1 MRRNARILGKMDTV
15 PTLDLKLDRPLA
27 VFDIESTGTNPR
39 TDRMVELAIIKI
51 MPDGQRLERIDRI
64 NPQMPIPPGAIA
76 VHGITDEDVAECL
89 PFDDIAA
96 DVEEFLTDCDLGGY
110 NLIRYDIPMLEEEF
124 IRARLRFR
132 TDGRRIIDAQRIFHK
147 NEPRDLTA
155 ALAFYCDREHDGAHG
170 ALADADATLRVL
182 QGQLKHYPELPHDME
197 ELDLYCNPRDSDW
210 VDRMGRLKWI
220 NGDIAINFGRKKG
233 MALKKMIEQDPNFI
247 KWMLRSD
254 FPRDTLDII
263 RRAGEGEYP
272 DPPAP

>member
-1 MRRNARILGKMDTV
+1 MDTV

-110 NLIRYDIPMLEEEF
+110 NLRRSSFEHGSASAPTVDASSTRNASSTRMSRAISLQHWPSTAIANTTGRMERWPMPMQRCASCRDNSSTTLNCRTIWKSWTF
-124 IRARLRFR
+124 TVIRAIATGL
-132 TDGRRIIDAQRIFHK
+132 IAW
-147 NEPRDLTA
+147 
-155 ALAFYCDREHDGAHG
+155 GA
-170 ALADADATLRVL
+170 
-182 QGQLKHYPELPHDME
+182 
-197 ELDLYCNPRDSDW
+197 
-210 VDRMGRLKWI
+210 
-220 NGDIAINFGRKKG
+220 
-233 MALKKMIEQDPNFI
+233 
-247 KWMLRSD
+247 
-254 FPRDTLDII
+254 
-263 RRAGEGEYP
+263 
-272 DPPAP
+272 